1 MNFRHITTLCI
12 LLVNGFGCFSQADS
26 LLLKE
31 YPLRIGNLGF
41 AMDSLE
47 LVIGD
52 VGRGGTVIQELG
64 LYNFG
69 KEPIQFSNSK
79 SGPFVS
85 VTYRSSVLQPGQTTL
100 AMLNFEVLKD
110 LPLGPA
116 YIEVTI
122 ESSDKDSPSKFFYL
136 LANVVEDS
144 TQFIGYQ
151 KLDTVPRLVFDH
163 CNFDFGQ
170 LHRGKKVQHTFLFS
184 NMGDKDLLIHEVETS
199 NGCNVLQYPE
209 QLIPPGGSGSIT
221 IKVHTK
227 GAVGI
232 QHRSVSIYS
241 NDPITPVIILGLHGM
256 VRMMPDQ
263 VKNPG
268 FCAE

>member
-1 MNFRHITTLCI
+1 MLI
-12 LLVNGFGCFSQADS
+12 NGLGCFSQADS

-52 VGRGGTVIQELG
+52 VSRGGTVIQEIG
-64 LYNFG
+64 LYNYG
-69 KEPIQFSNSK
+69 NDPIQFTNST

-85 VTYRSSVLQPGQTTL
+85 VTYRSSILQPGQTTL
-100 AMLNFEVLKD
+100 AMINLEVLNE
-110 LPLGPA
+110 LPLGPT
-116 YIEVTI
+116 YLEVTI
-122 ESSDKDSPSKFFYL
+122 ESNDKKNPSKFFYL

-151 KLDTVPRLVFDH
+151 RLDTVPRLVFDY
-163 CNFDFGQ
+163 CNYDFGQ

-184 NMGDKDLLIHEVETS
+184 NRGDKDLVIHEVATS
-199 NGCNVLQYPE
+199 DGCKVLKYPE
-209 QLIPPGGSGSIT
+209 HIIPPGSSGSIT
-221 IKVHTK
+221 VKVHTK

-256 VRMMPDQ
+256 VRMMPDRQ
-263 VKNPG
+263 KNPG
-268 FCAE
+268 FCVE